1 MSSRPLSM
9 IEQSPNKANEDMR
22 GNMANENLNSPLS
35 AAVNQAK
42 IKMTSSLYFKFKLV
56 IKLEKYDII
65 NRRFKQ

>member
-56 IKLEKYDII
+56 IKLEK
-65 NRRFKQ
+65 K

>member
-1 MSSRPLSM
+1 M

-56 IKLEKYDII
+56 IKLEK
-65 NRRFKQ
+65 K